1 MQCSYTGNFDELH
14 RTKKR
19 RMIGSTQSN
28 AIAAIINGGH
38 SSESFRE
45 MEAVRLM
52 KIG

>member
-14 RTKKR
+14 KTKKR
-19 RMIGSTQSN
+19 RMIGSTQSK
-28 AIAAIINGGH
+28 AITEIINGSH